1 MEIDHF
7 LVIMMV
13 AVIVAIVAKYI
24 RWPYTIVLLI
34 SGLIIAYFNTG
45 QIIASFNIVPPFELT
60 RDMIFHILLP
70 PLIFEGALHMRLKH
84 LKENA
89 KVISLLAIPAL
100 IISSFFVGYLI
111 YLFTNSFMALALPFS
126 ISLLIAIIII
136 PTDPVSILAIY
147 KDTKIPVKLKN
158 IIEGESIF
166 DDGTCLVLFAVILDL
181 IRSGNLDLLT
191 GIADFLRMAIFGIL
205 LGLAVGYVL
214 YLIISKIDD
223 KFTEVMITLIM
234 VFGLFTMAENM
245 GASGVFAVVMAG
257 LILGNYGTRFAMA
270 PSARH
275 TLLSFWGFIVFLVNS
290 FLFIVVGMNVNLEAV
305 WNQIELVVFSV
316 LALWFARAASIYII
330 GKIMNKGGQ
339 TALPKKWQTVMWW
352 GGLRGAIPIALA
364 LSIPLVLDDG
374 TLFPHR
380 DLILAVTFGVV
391 LITLLVQGLS
401 LKTLIAKLGFLTV
414 SKKEAEKEEKEIATL
429 LKDTVDELVQLK
441 EDGDISLP
449 AYEWLIH
456 RYSQAN
462 SQLLTELGV
471 LVQEHGFIPREEYT
485 YSVKETLEAK
495 KGAVKEAWE
504 KKLITGKI
512 GERLLL
518 EIESQISVLAIE
530 TDATSLRTPVD
541 LLKSVT
547 KSNNNNGGMSEIER
561 SCAICMG
568 IIESGEDSIKCRCG
582 TTFHNACTEEAE
594 RCPVCIAPL
603 HDEPE
608 DQ

>member
-1 MEIDHF
+1 MALDIDQF
-7 LVIMMV
+7 LIIMMV

-24 RWPYTIVLLI
+24 RWPYTIMLLI
-34 SGLIIAYFNTG
+34 SGLVIAYFN
-45 QIIASFNIVPPFELT
+45 IDPPFVL
-60 RDMIFHILLP
+60 DKAMIFHILLP

-100 IISSFFVGYLI
+100 ILSSFFVGYLI
-111 YLFTNSFMALALPFS
+111 YLFTDSFLVSALPFS
-126 ISLLIAIIII
+126 IALLIAIIII

-147 KDTKIPVKLKN
+147 KDTKIPTKLKN

-181 IRSGNLDLLT
+181 IRSGNVDILT
-191 GIADFLRMAIFGIL
+191 GVADFLRMAIFGIL

-214 YLIISKIDD
+214 FLIISKIDD

-234 VFGLFTMAENM
+234 VFGLFAMAENM

-290 FLFIVVGMNVNLEAV
+290 FLFIVVGMNVDLGAV
-305 WNQIELVVFSV
+305 WDEIGLVIFCV
-316 LALWFARAASIYII
+316 LSLWFARAASIFII
-330 GKIMNKGGQ
+330 GKIVNRGESK
-339 TALPKKWQTVMWW
+339 TLPYKWQAVMWW

-364 LSIPLVLDDG
+364 LSIPIYLDDG

-401 LKTLIAKLGFLTV
+401 LKPLIKKLGFHTV
-414 SKKEAEKEEKEIATL
+414 SKKEAEKEEREIATL
-429 LKDTVDELVQLK
+429 LRDTVDGLIQLK
-441 EDGDISLP
+441 DDGEISSA
-449 AYEWLIH
+449 AYDWLIH

-462 SQLLTELGV
+462 SQLLTELGL

-504 KKLITGKI
+504 KKLITGKV

-518 EIESQISVLAIE
+518 EIDAQISILAIE
-530 TDATSLRTPVD
+530 TDATSLKMPVD

-547 KSNNNNGGMSEIER
+547 APVRSNNGQCDIER

-568 IIESGEDSIKCRCG
+568 IIEPGEATNKCRCG
-582 TTFHNACTEEAE
+582 TIFHNTCIEEE
-594 RCPVCIAPL
+594 GRCPVCIAPL
-603 HDEPE
+603 CINPE
-608 DQ
+608 EDGQEAA

>member
-1 MEIDHF
+1 MALDIDQF

-34 SGLIIAYFNTG
+34 SGLVIAYFN
-45 QIIASFNIVPPFELT
+45 VEPPFVLDK
-60 RDMIFHILLP
+60 DMIFHILLP

-100 IISSFFVGYLI
+100 IISSFFVGWLI
-111 YLFTNSFMALALPFS
+111 YIFTDSFFASALTFPIA
-126 ISLLIAIIII
+126 LLIAVIII

-147 KDTKIPVKLKN
+147 KDTKIPTKLKN

-181 IRSGNLDLLT
+181 IRSGNLDIMT
-191 GIADFLRMAIFGIL
+191 GIVDFLRMAIFGIL
-205 LGLAVGYVL
+205 LGLAVGYIL
-214 YLIISKIDD
+214 FLIISKIDD

-234 VFGLFTMAENM
+234 VFGLFAMAENM

-257 LILGNYGTRFAMA
+257 LILGNYGTRFAMT

-290 FLFIVVGMNVNLEAV
+290 FLFIVVGMNVDLGAV
-305 WNQIELVVFSV
+305 WNEIGLVVFCV
-316 LALWFARAASIYII
+316 LALWFARAASIFII
-330 GKIMNKGGQ
+330 GKIMNKNEPNN
-339 TALPKKWQTVMWW
+339 LPKKWQAVMWW

-364 LSIPLVLDDG
+364 LSIPLTLDDG

-380 DLILAVTFGVV
+380 DLILAITFGVV
-391 LITLLVQGLS
+391 LMTLLLQGLS
-401 LKTLIAKLGFLTV
+401 LKTLIKKLGFHSV
-414 SKKEAEKEEKEIATL
+414 SKKEAEKEEREIATL
-429 LKDTVDELVQLK
+429 LKDTVDELIQLK
-441 EDGDISLP
+441 DDGEISSS
-449 AYEWLIH
+449 AYDWLIH
-456 RYSQAN
+456 KYSQAN
-462 SQLLTELGV
+462 SQLLTELGL

-495 KGAVKEAWE
+495 KESVKEAWE
-504 KKLITGKI
+504 KDLIKGSV
-512 GERLLL
+512 GERLLS
-518 EIESQISVLAIE
+518 EIDSQIEVLAHE
-530 TDATSLRTPVD
+530 TEGTSLRTPTD
-541 LLKSVT
+541 ILKSVAINRT
-547 KSNNNNGGMSEIER
+547 NGTHNDLDR
-561 SCAICMG
+561 SCAICMNT
-568 IIESGEDSIKCRCG
+568 IEHGSDCIKCRCG
-582 TTFHNACTEEAE
+582 TSFHHDCCDGTD

-603 HDEPE
+603 GEP
-608 DQ
+608 DL

>member
-1 MEIDHF
+1 MEIDQF
-7 LVIMMV
+7 LIIMMV

-24 RWPYTIVLLI
+24 RWPYTIMLLL
-34 SGLIIAYFNTG
+34 SGLVIAYFN
-45 QIIASFNIVPPFELT
+45 IDPPFVL
-60 RDMIFHILLP
+60 DKKMIFHILLP

-100 IISSFFVGYLI
+100 ILSSFFVGYLI
-111 YLFTNSFMALALPFS
+111 YLFTASSAASAIPFT
-126 ISLLIAIIII
+126 IALLIAIIII

-147 KDTKIPVKLKN
+147 KETKLPTKLKN

-181 IRSGNLDLLT
+181 IRVGNVDILT
-191 GIADFLRMAIFGIL
+191 GITDFLRMAIFGIL
-205 LGLAVGYVL
+205 LGLAVGYIL
-214 YLIISKIDD
+214 YMIISKIDD

-234 VFGLFTMAENM
+234 VFGLFAMAENM

-290 FLFIVVGMNVNLEAV
+290 FLFIVVGMNVNLGAV
-305 WNQIELVVFSV
+305 WDEIGLVIFSV
-316 LALWFARAASIYII
+316 LALWSARALSIYII
-330 GKIMNKGGQ
+330 GKIVNRGDPHF
-339 TALPKKWQTVMWW
+339 LPNKWQIVMWW

-364 LSIPLVLDDG
+364 LSIPIFLVGDPAYDILPPE
-374 TLFPHR
+374 TR
-380 DLILAVTFGVV
+380 DTILAVTFGVV

-401 LKTLIAKLGFLTV
+401 LKPLIKKLGFYTV
-414 SKKEAEKEEKEIATL
+414 SKKEAEKEEREIATL
-429 LKDTVDELVQLK
+429 LRDTVDELIQLK
-441 EDGDISLP
+441 DDGEISSA
-449 AYEWLIH
+449 AYDWLIH

-462 SQLLTELGV
+462 SQLLTELGL

-485 YSVKETLEAK
+485 YSVKETLEDK

-504 KKLITGKI
+504 KKLITGNI

-518 EIESQISVLAIE
+518 EIESQISVLALE
-530 TDATSLRTPVD
+530 TDTLRTPREV
-541 LLKSVT
+541 LRSVT
-547 KSNNNNGGMSEIER
+547 KASNGQSTDLDR
-561 SCAICMG
+561 SCALCMCP
-568 IIESGEDSIKCRCG
+568 IEPGLETVKCRCG
-582 TTFHNACTEEAE
+582 TTFHKTCTVDAD

-603 HDEPE
+603 DNGEEEYDPPE
-608 DQ
+608 YT

>member
-1 MEIDHF
+1 MALHIDQF

-34 SGLIIAYFNTG
+34 SGLVIAYFN
-45 QIIASFNIVPPFELT
+45 VDPPFVLDK
-60 RDMIFHILLP
+60 DMIFHILLP

-100 IISSFFVGYLI
+100 IISSFFVGWLI
-111 YLFTNSFMALALPFS
+111 YLFTNSFMASALTFP
-126 ISLLIAIIII
+126 IALLIAVIII

-147 KDTKIPVKLKN
+147 KDTKIPTKLKN

-181 IRSGNLDLLT
+181 IRSGNLDLMT
-191 GIADFLRMAIFGIL
+191 GIVDFLRMAIFGIL
-205 LGLAVGYVL
+205 LGLAVGYIL
-214 YLIISKIDD
+214 FLIISKIDD

-234 VFGLFTMAENM
+234 VFGLFAMAENM

-257 LILGNYGTRFAMA
+257 LILGNYGTRFAMT

-290 FLFIVVGMNVNLEAV
+290 FLFIVVGMNVDLGAV
-305 WNQIELVVFSV
+305 WNEIELVIFCV
-316 LALWFARAASIYII
+316 LALWFARGASIYLIGII
-330 GKIMNKGGQ
+330 LNKKGASQ
-339 TALPKKWQTVMWW
+339 TLPRKWQAVMWW

-364 LSIPLVLDDG
+364 LSIPLTLDDG

-380 DLILAVTFGVV
+380 DMILAITFGVV

-401 LKTLIAKLGFLTV
+401 LKTLIGKLGFHSV
-414 SKKEAEKEEKEIATL
+414 SKKEAEKEEREIATL
-429 LKDTVDELVQLK
+429 LKDTVDELIQLK
-441 EDGDISLP
+441 EDGEISNA

-456 RYSQAN
+456 RYGQAN
-462 SQLLTELGV
+462 SQLLTELGL

-495 KGAVKEAWE
+495 KESVKEAWE
-504 KKLITGKI
+504 KNLIKGSV
-512 GERLLL
+512 GERLLS
-518 EIESQISVLAIE
+518 EIDFQIQTLAVE
-530 TDATSLRTPVD
+530 TEGSSLRTPTD
-541 LLKSVT
+541 ILKSVT
-547 KSNNNNGGMSEIER
+547 VNRANNGSQTDLETN
-561 SCAICMG
+561 CAICMN
-568 IIESGEDSIKCRCG
+568 SIGDGCAFVKCRCG
-582 TTFHNACTEEAE
+582 TTFHQECSDDTE

-603 HDEPE
+603 GSCELK
-608 DQ
+608 